1 MNYCHFWIILTVNCF
16 TYRTFRVTLYPFSNI
31 TPTAVNSWGT
41 PWIYEVIL
49 FLELRSF
56 FLFFLQLLLPW
67 YKNSTQFRS
76 NWMEICMVFHLVLWN
91 IVNFGW
97 KIMFHDSIPA
107 QLLTV
112 PLPSQLT
119 LLNKIE
125 KEIAIKYFIL
135 KLIVL

>member
-1 MNYCHFWIILTVNCF
+1 MKRNYCHIWIILTVNCF
-16 TYRTFRVTLYPFSNI
+16 TYRTFRVTFHPLPNI
-31 TPTAVNSWGT
+31 STTAVNSWGT

-49 FLELRSF
+49 FLKKML
-56 FLFFLQLLLPW
+56 FLLFLQLLLPW
-67 YKNSTQFRS
+67 YKNSTQFHS

-91 IVNFGW
+91 IVDFFGVNY
-97 KIMFHDSIPA
+97 DRIPA

-112 PLPSQLT
+112 PLPSQFA

-125 KEIAIKYFIL
+125 NEITIEYFIL